1 MMKRRGATLVELI
14 IVIIISAVFLAA
26 VFMGINIVIRSLEYA
41 KKIVYKMYHQ
51 NQIEISLEILNA
63 EIQNAGSMVSV
74 VRNLDDFKT
83 KTVGGT
89 LSRGVLA
96 ENENEFFVQYGITNT
111 FTLKDTESGTY
122 VKIIKNA
129 PLPPTISY
137 NSESFWYVLTTE
149 GFKEST
155 ATTLKLSEASL
166 THLESYYYNVADDC
180 DTFVFFVYVPELS
193 KKVLKVNSKPYLGE
207 QIAQSIFSYS
217 ETEKTLVLKKYLPF
231 VGETI
236 ETVLLDDLESFEVL
250 FGVSESSS
258 EITYKTIQN
267 MEADGYLWD
276 VLKTLKILFQ
286 TRLPKSDELITTEK
300 IFWLPEGDS

>member
-1 MMKRRGATLVELI
+1 
-14 IVIIISAVFLAA
+14 
-26 VFMGINIVIRSLEYA
+26 
-41 KKIVYKMYHQ
+41 
-51 NQIEISLEILNA
+51 
-63 EIQNAGSMVSV
+63 
-74 VRNLDDFKT
+74 
-83 KTVGGT
+83 
-89 LSRGVLA
+89 
-96 ENENEFFVQYGITNT
+96 
-111 FTLKDTESGTY
+111 
-122 VKIIKNA
+122 
-129 PLPPTISY
+129 
-137 NSESFWYVLTTE
+137 
-149 GFKEST
+149 
-155 ATTLKLSEASL
+155 
-166 THLESYYYNVADDC
+166 
-180 DTFVFFVYVPELS
+180 VFFVYVPELS